1 LSDFNPVFLDEGE
14 WPALNPR
21 PVDTRVTPNI
31 PAGSVTNDQ
40 LADGISP
47 QKFQGI
53 GAKYFNAAVQPTADG
68 VPEFLS
74 PDTKSF
80 DEGGFWDS
88 TDPTKLTAPYDGVY
102 IFTAYAD
109 FVADA
114 DGNRIGKLYV
124 NGVSQVVKSDPSV
137 GGGNPTQVLMSVPIK
152 LTAGDY
158 VQFEVIQSAGG
169 ALNVNAGEDDNFI
182 SLVFLFPL

>member
-1 LSDFNPVFLDEGE
+1 LSDFTSIFLDEGE
-14 WPALNPR
+14 WPPLSPR

-47 QKFQGI
+47 LKLQGV
-53 GAKYFNAAVQPTADG
+53 GAKVYTSVVQATADSTA
-68 VPEFLS
+68 EFLS
-74 PDTKSF
+74 PDTASF

-88 TDPTKLTAPYDGVY
+88 TDPTKLTAPYDGIY
-102 IFTAYAD
+102 QFSGYAD

-114 DGNRIGKLYV
+114 DGERSGRLYV
-124 NGVSQVVKSDPSV
+124 NGAKIVTQNQASI
-137 GGGNPTQVLMSVPIK
+137 GGGSPTQVLVSVPIK

-158 VQFEVIQSAGG
+158 VEFEVFQSAGN
-169 ALNVNAGEDDNFI
+169 ALNVNAGEDDNFMALI
-182 SLVFLFPL
+182 FLFPI

>member
-1 LSDFNPVFLDEGE
+1 LSDFTSIFVDEGE
-14 WPALNPR
+14 WPALNPK

-47 QKFQGI
+47 LKLQGI
-53 GAKYFNAAVQPTADG
+53 GAKVYNSATQSTADG
-68 VPEFLS
+68 TPEFLA
-74 PDTKSF
+74 PDTAAF
-80 DEGGFWDS
+80 DEGAFWDS

-124 NGVSQVVKSDPSV
+124 NGVSQVVKTENSV
-137 GGGNPTQVLMSVPIK
+137 GGGNPTQVLVSVPIK

-158 VQFEVIQSAGG
+158 VQFEVTQSAGG
-169 ALNVNAGEDDNFI
+169 ALNVNAGEDDNFL